1 MRTFGEKPKAF
12 QLEPNGEHYYIGSEV
27 GNYLR
32 MFRGSIYKKYPSLWR
47 RTISLEERKKIS
59 ALAIIPHAVATN
71 VTLLKASEISDI
83 LAGRD
88 DRYRA
93 ASMANDGS
101 TPRADRESKSNK
113 RVNWNHH
120 HHHHH
125 SNHPTAIHHLDA
137 VPCSTAIAKSSSR
150 WNTKRVK
157 TFPTIYDDLDPA
169 MVHLISNV
177 DEVLVPIRLDMEL
190 EGHRLRDTFVWNK
203 HEISIT
209 PEQFAEI
216 LCDDLELP
224 VQPFVPAISQS
235 IRQQIEAFP
244 TENILDQQTDLRVLI
259 KLNIHVGNISLVDQF
274 EWDLSETECTPEQF
288 SLRLCA
294 ELGLGG
300 EFVTAVAYSIR
311 GQLSWHMKL
320 APVSDTVLS
329 TLAFPFRSPS
339 DFEQFSPFLET
350 LTDAE
355 MEKKIRD
362 QDRNIRRMR
371 RSTPGVNLSF

>member
-12 QLEPNGEHYYIGSEV
+12 QLERDGEFYYIGSEV

-32 MFRGSIYKKYPSLWR
+32 MFRGSLYKKYPSLWR
-47 RTISLEERKKIS
+47 RMVSFEERKKIA
-59 ALAIIPHAVATN
+59 ALAVIPHTVATN
-71 VTLLKASEISDI
+71 VTLLKVSEISDI

-88 DRYRA
+88 EKYRA
-93 ASMANDGS
+93 ISSTSES
-101 TPRADRESKSNK
+101 TPRQEREPKSSK

-120 HHHHH
+120 
-125 SNHPTAIHHLDA
+125 SNHPTTIHHLDA
-137 VPCSTAIAKSSSR
+137 VPCSTAIAKSSSK

-157 TFPTIYDDLDPA
+157 TFPMIYDDLDPA
-169 MVHLISNV
+169 VVHLISNV
-177 DEVLVPIRLDMEL
+177 DEVLVPIRLDL
-190 EGHRLRDTFVWNK
+190 EQDGHRLRDTFVWNK

-224 VQPFVPAISQS
+224 AQSFVPAITQS
-235 IRQQIEAFP
+235 IKQQIEAFQ

-274 EWDLSETECTPEQF
+274 EWDLSETQCTPEQF

-300 EFVTAVAYSIR
+300 EFVTAIAYSIR

-329 TLAFPFRSPS
+329 TLVFPFRSPS

-371 RSTPGVNLSF
+371 RSTPGVNLSFC